1 MSSVNRIACRIAL
14 VAAAGL
20 AVAGCENMK
29 GNDVVANRGGYDL
42 RDGVTKH
49 NVITTNL
56 EPGDRASITYL
67 GTKPVQATWDRH
79 YLAGTDQ
86 SAGWQWVA
94 LDPDG
99 RYEFRP
105 VK

>member
-1 MSSVNRIACRIAL
+1 MTNAKRIACRIGII
-14 VAAAGL
+14 AAAGL
-20 AVAGCENMK
+20 AVAGCETVNNH
-29 GNDVVANRGGYDL
+29 GVVARAGRYDL
-42 RDGVTKH
+42 HDLDTKH
-49 NVITTNL
+49 TVITTNL
-56 EPGDRASITYL
+56 DPGDRASITYL
-67 GTKPVQATWDRH
+67 GYQPIQATCDRH
-79 YLAGTDQ
+79 FIAGTDQ

>member
-1 MSSVNRIACRIAL
+1 MSNAKRIACRIAL

-29 GNDVVANRGGYDL
+29 GNDVVAHHGGYDL
-42 RDGVTKH
+42 RDRDTKQ

-67 GTKPVQATWDRH
+67 GVKPVQATWDRH
-79 YLAGTDQ
+79 FVAGTDQ

-99 RYEFRP
+99 RYGFD
-105 VK
+105 KAK